1 MTTTVKKKISF
12 LKNRTKEEFLTEL
25 KKEFN
30 TNVHEAYIFGSFN
43 TEEFNTDSDLDLL
56 IVAKTDLKFH
66 ERHQL
71 FPELY
76 KFLNEQNVEFD
87 LIIYTPKEFQKLSD
101 EGKNSTVGFW
111 SNFIKTSRK
120 ITNA

>member
-1 MTTTVKKKISF
+1 VTTIVKKKISF
-12 LKNRTKEEFLTEL
+12 LKNRTKEEFVNEL

-30 TNVHEAYIFGSFN
+30 SHVQEAYIFGSFN
-43 TEEFNTDSDLDLL
+43 TAEFNTDSDLDLL

-76 KFLNEQNVEFD
+76 KFLNEQNIEFD
-87 LIIYTPKEFQKLSD
+87 LIIYTPEEFKKLSD
-101 EGKNSTVGFW
+101 EGKGSKVGFW
-111 SNFIKTSRK
+111 SNFIKTSK
-120 ITNA
+120 QVA